1 MKGYLATNFFSK
13 FALDGTESLAQ
24 KLEKET
30 PLKWY
35 VPHRNGEINDK
46 KNNDDIIT
54 DVKIYQA
61 DAKELMS
68 SNIIVANLDGVEI
81 DSGVAGEIGMIAAYD
96 EMLNNYDIDEL
107 EELDYKLIIGCYTDM
122 RQYGTGD
129 NHYYIN
135 LFVKGAC
142 NCYGS
147 VVDNEEDIIR
157 IINNWYKIMNAIA
170 NDDEEIEFLYRYGN
184 FEDSPIAKVK
194 AYLFNI
200 SHESEKPD
208 KDPQFLVHCF
218 NLDSKE
224 ARDYRFKDIVEV
236 L

>member
-1 MKGYLATNFFSK
+1 MKGYLATHFFNK
-13 FALDGTESLAQ
+13 FALDGTEAFAQ

-35 VPHRNGEINDK
+35 IPHRNGEINDK

-68 SNIIVANLDGVEI
+68 SDIIIANLDGVEI
-81 DSGVAGEIGMIAAYD
+81 DSGVAGEIGMVASFNELATSSEFED
-96 EMLNNYDIDEL
+96 KLNP
-107 EELDYKLIIGCYTDM
+107 KLIIGYYTDM

-142 NCYGS
+142 NCYGA
-147 VVDNEEDIIR
+147 VVDNEDDIVR
-157 IINNWYKIMNAIA
+157 IVNNWYKI
-170 NDDEEIEFLYRYGN
+170 
-184 FEDSPIAKVK
+184 V
-194 AYLFNI
+194 
-200 SHESEKPD
+200 ESLND
-208 KDPQFLVHCF
+208 KDAFKITMTYKVHEHKNETIKVTPFMLYHAHNALYKDDQFFLRAYDGIDLKDF
-218 NLDSKE
+218 
-224 ARDYRFKDIVEV
+224 AFKDIIEII
-236 L
+236 

>member
-1 MKGYLATNFFSK
+1 MKGYLATHFFNK
-13 FALDGTESLAQ
+13 FALDGTEAFAK

-30 PLKWY
+30 SLQWY
-35 VPHRNGEINDK
+35 IPHRNGEINDK

-68 SNIIVANLDGVEI
+68 SDVIVANLDGVEI
-81 DSGVAGEIGMIAAYD
+81 DSGVAGEIGMVAAYN
-96 EMLNNYDIDEL
+96 EMLDRINCGDSDDM
-107 EELDYKLIIGCYTDM
+107 DYKLIIGYYTDM

-142 NCYGS
+142 SCFGS
-147 VVDNEEDIIR
+147 VVDNEEDVIR
-157 IINNWYKIMNAIA
+157 IINNWYKIHAHLKGMT
-170 NDDEEIEFLYRYGN
+170 EEIEFLYKYG
-184 FEDSPIAKVK
+184 EESIGKERI
-194 AYLFNI
+194 YLLDLWHGNI
-200 SHESEKPD
+200 ENE
-208 KDPQFLVHCF
+208 DPQFYLRVVDL
-218 NLDSKE
+218 NRKGKK
-224 ARDYRFKDIVEV
+224 DYAFKDIIEV